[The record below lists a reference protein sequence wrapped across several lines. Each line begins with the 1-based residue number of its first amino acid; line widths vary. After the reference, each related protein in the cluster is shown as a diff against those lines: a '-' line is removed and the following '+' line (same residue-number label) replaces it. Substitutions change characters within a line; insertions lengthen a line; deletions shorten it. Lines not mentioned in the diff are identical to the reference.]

1 MLGVEALSALPLSAL
16 GGTDVAFFV
25 VLPSGES
32 IGAIPVV
39 SAGAGVSSSLP
50 LGHSFGSE
58 ALVSGGASVVGSIPT
73 GTASGSVAVVSAG
86 ANVTPSLPFGPSVGV
101 SGIVSAGASV
111 VASFGESSSLGAIP
125 VVSGG
130 ASVTVDL
137 PGGYSYG
144 PEVAGE
150 SYPLP
155 IGYSYGAIAEVGIY
169 FPGRY
174 FRVSSM
180 DGDPSGIV
188 VSVLDRALSVPPPS
202 VIPLSPTDTSVGAL
216 EAVEPASGDQ
226 VYARGDLAV
235 LSVRAPTNS
244 PGWSIIVA

>member
-1 MLGVEALSALPLSAL
+1 MIATRGLGAGYGALPAAGMGVGLRDPNEI

-58 ALVSGGASVVGSIPT
+58 ALVSGGASVVGFIPT

-86 ANVTPSLPFGPSVGV
+86 ADVTPSLPFGPSVGV

-111 VASFGESSSLGAIP
+111 VASFGESSSLGATP

-130 ASVTVDL
+130 ASVTADL

-202 VIPLSPTDTSVGAL
+202 
-216 EAVEPASGDQ
+216 SGDQ
-226 VYARGDLAV
+226 IYARGDLAV

-244 PGWSIIVA
+244 AGWSIIVA